1 MWTHVHSMASYQH
14 GRHSTATDL
23 SARAQEC
30 KKRGVTTGWKDID
43 PYVLKLRWNALTKDN
58 PQLMLSSSVWDQ
70 LEVLQATAVIIRWY
84 SQLNKVQL
92 NFMDWSSLSTV
103 KAAFVPRTGKKNHS
117 QKSARVSQPQP
128 HDFTRELKF
137 PHTKTTTHFLALSSF
152 KRIRCL
158 PEINVKTYI
167 LAITAPKSAENWC
180 HWGTA

>member
-1 MWTHVHSMASYQH
+1 MWMHIHSMASYQH
-14 GRHSTATDL
+14 RRHSTATNL

-30 KKRGVTTGWKDID
+30 KKRGVTTGCKDID
-43 PYVLKLRWNALTKDN
+43 PYILKLRWNALTKDN
-58 PQLMLSSSVWDQ
+58 PQRTLSSSVRDQ
-70 LEVLQATAVIIRWY
+70 SEALQATRMIIRWY

-92 NFMDWSSLSTV
+92 NFTDCSSLSTV

-117 QKSARVSQPQP
+117 QKSSQVSQPQP

-137 PHTKTTTHFLALSSF
+137 PHAKTTMHFLALSSF

-167 LAITAPKSAENWC
+167 LAITTPKSAEN
-180 HWGTA
+180 